1 MITSKL
7 REMPWQSTYRF
18 YAGTGGSQSC
28 VRLASGRWD
37 KGEGREKWKP
47 MLEKQLRALLVDF
60 KLGAG
65 GESEGGQEAGKRVI
79 SRSSQKTWLLAT
91 IVHTGDGGHHEAT
104 AGQGTRG
111 HRRDGGKVRGG
122 RGGSPNSGSD
132 SAPCTQCYPMSQGAQ
147 GQVGG
152 KKGIGKV
159 LTI

>member
-1 MITSKL
+1 
-7 REMPWQSTYRF
+7 
-18 YAGTGGSQSC
+18 
-28 VRLASGRWD
+28 
-37 KGEGREKWKP
+37 

-60 KLGAG
+60 RLGVG
-65 GESEGGQEAGKRVI
+65 GESEGGREAGKTVI
-79 SRSSQKTWLLAT
+79 SRSSQKTAT

-104 AGQGTRG
+104 AGEGTRG
-111 HRRDGGKVRGG
+111 HRRGGRKARGA

-132 SAPCTQCYPMSQGAQ
+132 SAPCTQCYPMSHGAQ